1 MSSNFFYFRYRA
13 LMLAVAVA
21 GPCVAWAQPDSIRV
35 NAYFSTIGHDEN
47 RLRQFFSEMPKGGDL
62 HNHMSGAVYA
72 ETYFDLAA
80 QDGLWV
86 DMTDGHLYQP
96 KDSTKGEKMLR
107 LCPDMPNLHNTRM
120 ALIDKWSV
128 RNFDPGKFSLG
139 TDEYFFG
146 TFGLFNAVAGR
157 HTVELMQELRKRAA
171 RENVQYLEVMLSSPG
186 LNAAKIDALCGK
198 GFYAQYNQ
206 RLETAIRED
215 AERTKQREGTDKVL
229 SEIFGKWA
237 QSPAMEEWV
246 DKYVAYI
253 DSVDLHSTL
262 PSGYARAPVCF
273 YQGYASRNAAP
284 LVVFAQ
290 LYVSF
295 KGCQREGSKLVGV
308 NIVSAE
314 NSEISMAD
322 YTAHMKMFRYL
333 NRTLGGNVNTSLHAG
348 ELTLGLVEPENMN
361 SHIREA
367 VFVAGAKRIGHGVDV
382 AFESGSISLLD
393 AMRRRQVA
401 VEINLTSNEFI
412 LGVKN
417 DTHPFMLY
425 RQAGVP
431 TVISTDD
438 PGILRTNLT
447 QQYVLLALRYG
458 IGYYE
463 VKQLVRNSI
472 RFGFMAKAEKVR
484 LMKRVETEFAAFE
497 KMWSGNIGT
506 MQNWGPYE

>member
-1 MSSNFFYFRYRA
+1 MKKDILFPICILLFGASFFTAR
-13 LMLAVAVA
+13 
-21 GPCVAWAQPDSIRV
+21 AQPDSVRV
-35 NAYFSTIGHDEN
+35 STYFETIGHDEN

-62 HNHMSGAVYA
+62 HNHLTGAVYA

-80 QDGLWV
+80 RDSMWV
-86 DMTDGHLYQP
+86 DMATGHLYMP
-96 KDSTKGEKMLR
+96 KDSAKKKELLR
-107 LCPDMPNLHNTRM
+107 LTPDMSDRHNIRM
-120 ALIDKWSV
+120 TLIDKWSV
-128 RNFDPGKFSLG
+128 RNFDPGKFALG
-139 TDEYFFG
+139 TDVYFFG

-171 RENVQYLEVMLSSPG
+171 RESVQYLEVMLSTPG
-186 LNAAKIDALCGK
+186 LSAAKIDALCGK
-198 GFYAQYNQ
+198 RFYAQNSRQ
-206 RLETAIRED
+206 LETAIRED
-215 AERTKQREGTDKVL
+215 AEHTEQPEKTDRVL
-229 SEIFGKWA
+229 AEIFGKWEK
-237 QSPAMEEWV
+237 SPAMEEWV

-253 DSVDLHSTL
+253 DSIDMHSTL
-262 PSGYARAPVCF
+262 SSGYARAPICF

-284 LVVFAQ
+284 LVVYAQ

-295 KGCQREGSKLVGV
+295 KSCLREGSKLVGV

-314 NSEISMAD
+314 NNEIAMAD

-333 NRTLGGNVNTSLHAG
+333 NHAFGGRVNTSLHAG
-348 ELTLGLVEPENMN
+348 ELTLGLVEPENTN

-382 AFESGSISLLD
+382 AFETGSVPLLD
-393 AMRRRQVA
+393 AMRKRQVA

-417 DTHPFMLY
+417 EAHPFMLY

-447 QQYVLLALRYG
+447 QQYVLLARRYG

-463 VKQLVRNSI
+463 IKQLVRNSI
-472 RFGFMAKAEKVR
+472 RFGFMPTADKEQLR
-484 LMKRVETEFAAFE
+484 KRVETEFAAFE
-497 KMWSGNIGT
+497 KRWSGNIET
-506 MQNWGPYE
+506 IRIWEK